1 MGAKVAD
8 LMARARAAQ
17 TRDPAA
23 DMAQMMMAMQACMAD
38 IVTRNFKGEIDAQL
52 QAALDKLQ
60 ASLEASL
67 KAYVALQIELLP
79 VPEKVIERT
88 VETVREI
95 EREATEDEE
104 EEPLPM
110 TVQRKDGMIVSV
122 KRGDEYY
129 DVIRNKQGFIKE
141 VRPRGM

>member
-8 LMARARAAQ
+8 LMARAKAAQ
-17 TRDPAA
+17 TRDPSA
-23 DMAQMMMAMQACMAD
+23 DMAQMMMAMQACLAD

-60 ASLEASL
+60 SSLEASL

-88 VETVREI
+88 IETVREI
-95 EREATEDEE
+95 EREAADEE
-104 EEPLPM
+104 EESLPM
-110 TVQRKDGMIVSV
+110 TVQRKDGLIVSV